1 MRTLGD
7 FDVKGKRVL
16 VRCDFNIPLNE
27 KKEITDDFKILQT
40 LPTIKYLIEKG
51 AKIILMSH
59 LGRPAQNQKSK
70 ITPYHF
76 LEKSGERQ
84 ANQKF
89 SLRPIEKHLEKL
101 LKKKV
106 KFLDDCIGEK
116 VGKEVEKMR
125 SEEIILLEN
134 LRFYKEEEE
143 NDENFAKELAK
154 LGDIYI
160 NDAFGAC
167 HRAHASIVGV
177 PKYRPAGT
185 GFLLE
190 KEINVLSKVLKNP
203 SRPLIAIIGGVKIS
217 TKIRVIE
224 QFLKTADHLLL
235 GGKIFEPLLQVKEV
249 LIGRPWLEEEIIEQ
263 VKKINLTDPKIH
275 LPIDSLVCLP
285 NLEEGYS
292 RKAGIGSIRK
302 EEEIFDIGP
311 ETIKLFS
318 NLIKEAKMLVWS
330 GPLGYF
336 EREPF
341 DGGSKAIAQAIVRN
355 HTAFKI
361 AGGGDTDA
369 FLTKY
374 NFRDKFDHVSTGGGA
389 MLEFLSGEKLPG
401 ITALEKGESLS
412 LRKLL

>member
-1 MRTLGD
+1 MRTLRD

-27 KKEITDDFKILQT
+27 KKEITDDFRILQT

-59 LGRPAQNQKSK
+59 LGKGKDSLGSAAKR
-70 ITPYHF
+70 
-76 LEKSGERQ
+76 LEE
-84 ANQKF
+84 
-89 SLRPIEKHLEKL
+89 L

-116 VGKEVEKMR
+116 VGKEVEKMQ
-125 SEEIILLEN
+125 SGEIILLEN

-143 NDENFAKELAK
+143 NDENFAKKLAK

-177 PKYRPAGT
+177 PKYRPAGA

-249 LIGRPWLEEEIIEQ
+249 LIGRPWPEEEIIEQ

>member
-1 MRTLGD
+1 MRTLRD

-27 KKEITDDFKILQT
+27 KKEITDDFRILQT

-59 LGRPAQNQKSK
+59 LGRSAQNQKSK

-116 VGKEVEKMR
+116 VGKEVEKMQ
-125 SEEIILLEN
+125 SGEIILLEN

-143 NDENFAKELAK
+143 NDENFAKKLAK

-341 DGGSKAIAQAIVRN
+341 DAGSKAIAQAIVRN

-369 FLTKY
+369 FLAKY
-374 NFRDKFDHVSTGGGA
+374 NFREKFDHVSTGGGA

>member
-1 MRTLGD
+1 MRTLRD

-27 KKEITDDFKILQT
+27 KKEITDDFRILQT

-59 LGRPAQNQKSK
+59 LGKGKDSLGSAAKR
-70 ITPYHF
+70 
-76 LEKSGERQ
+76 LEE
-84 ANQKF
+84 
-89 SLRPIEKHLEKL
+89 L

-116 VGKEVEKMR
+116 VGKEVEKMQ
-125 SEEIILLEN
+125 SGEIILLEN
-134 LRFYKEEEE
+134 LRFHKEEEE

-249 LIGRPWLEEEIIEQ
+249 LVGRPWLEEEIIEQ

>member
-1 MRTLGD
+1 MRTLRD

-59 LGRPAQNQKSK
+59 LGKGKDSLGSAAKR
-70 ITPYHF
+70 
-76 LEKSGERQ
+76 LEE
-84 ANQKF
+84 
-89 SLRPIEKHLEKL
+89 L

-116 VGKEVEKMR
+116 VGKEVEKMQ
-125 SEEIILLEN
+125 SGEIILLEN

-143 NDENFAKELAK
+143 NDENFAKKLAK

-177 PKYRPAGT
+177 PKYRPAGA

-190 KEINVLSKVLKNP
+190 KEINILSKVLKNP

-369 FLTKY
+369 FLAKY
-374 NFRDKFDHVSTGGGA
+374 NFREKFDHVSTGGGA
-389 MLEFLSGEKLPG
+389 MLEFLSGEKLSG
-401 ITALEKGESLS
+401 IAALEKGEPRSVKLS
-412 LRKLL
+412 GKH

>member
-1 MRTLGD
+1 MRTLRD

-27 KKEITDDFKILQT
+27 KKEITDDFRILQT

-59 LGRPAQNQKSK
+59 LGKGKDSLGSAAKR
-70 ITPYHF
+70 
-76 LEKSGERQ
+76 LEE
-84 ANQKF
+84 
-89 SLRPIEKHLEKL
+89 L

-116 VGKEVEKMR
+116 VGKEVEKMQ
-125 SEEIILLEN
+125 SGEIILLEN

-143 NDENFAKELAK
+143 NDENFAKKLAK

-177 PKYRPAGT
+177 PKYRPAGA

-341 DGGSKAIAQAIVRN
+341 DSGSKAIAQVIIRN

-369 FLTKY
+369 FLAKY
-374 NFRDKFDHVSTGGGA
+374 NIREKFDHVSTGGGA
-389 MLEFLSGEKLPG
+389 MLEFLSGEKLSG
-401 ITALEKGESLS
+401 IEALEK
-412 LRKLL
+412 